1 MSKANAAAIPPEGS
15 LQKQSQIGQVWKR
28 LRKNKAAMVGL
39 IIIVLF
45 VGLAVCADFI
55 ADYDTVVIA
64 QNIDQRLQPPS
75 AEHWFGTDNYGRDI
89 LARVIH
95 GARMSLTI
103 GVVSTLISVCAGAVF
118 GALAGFYGGKVD
130 NVISR
135 VMDALMCIPAILMA
149 LCIIAAL
156 GPGLLNLMIAI
167 TISQVPSFTRLIRSV
182 IMTLRDSDYVEAA
195 RSCGTSDARIIYR
208 HIIPNAIGPIIVQ
221 ATMAMAD
228 MILTAVGLSFIGMG
242 IAPPTPEWGTML
254 SEGREQIRNAP
265 WIITF
270 PGLAIVLAALSFNML
285 GDGLRDALDPRLKD

>member
-1 MSKANAAAIPPEGS
+1 MERPNTAKTAAVK
-15 LQKQSQIGQVWKR
+15 KQNQIVQVWKR
-28 LRKNKAAMVGL
+28 LQKNKSAMAGL
-39 IIIVLF
+39 VIITLF
-45 VGLAVCADFI
+45 IALAVCADFI
-55 ADYDTVVIA
+55 ADYETVVIA
-64 QNIDQRLQPPS
+64 QNIEQRLQPPS

-89 LARVIH
+89 FARVVH

-103 GVVSTLISVCAGAVF
+103 GIVSTLISVFFGGIL
-118 GALAGFYGGKVD
+118 GALAGFYGGYVD
-130 NVISR
+130 NIISR
-135 VMDALMCIPAILMA
+135 VMEALMCIPAILMA

-156 GPGLLNLMIAI
+156 GPSLINLMIAI
-167 TISQVPSFTRLIRSV
+167 TVSQVPGFTRLIRSV

-228 MILTAVGLSFIGMG
+228 MILTAAGLSFIGMG

-265 WIITF
+265 YIITF
-270 PGLAIVLAALSFNML
+270 PGLAIILSALSFNML

>member
-1 MSKANAAAIPPEGS
+1 MRKVKEQF
-15 LQKQSQIGQVWKR
+15 QKQSRLHQIWKQ
-28 LRKNKAAMVGL
+28 LKKNKAAMAGL
-39 IIIVLF
+39 IIIAGFVL
-45 VGLAVCADFI
+45 LALCADLI

-64 QNIDQRLQPPS
+64 QNIEIRLQPPS
-75 AEHWFGTDNYGRDI
+75 AQHWFGTDNYGRDI
-89 LARVIH
+89 FARVVH

-103 GVVSTLISVCAGAVF
+103 GIVSTVVSVLVGGLF
-118 GALAGFYGGKVD
+118 GSIAGFYGGRID
-130 NVISR
+130 NLISR

-156 GPGLLNLMIAI
+156 GPGLVNLMIAI
-167 TISQVPSFTRLIRSV
+167 TISQVPGFTRLIRSV
-182 IMTLRDSDYVEAA
+182 IMTLRDQDYVEAA
-195 RSCGTSDARIIYR
+195 RSCGTGDARIICR

-228 MILTAVGLSFIGMG
+228 MILTAAGLSFIGMG

-265 WIITF
+265 YIITF
-270 PGLAIVLAALSFNML
+270 PGIAIVLSALSFNML

>member
-1 MSKANAAAIPPEGS
+1 MDRTDRAAPSGTAAK
-15 LQKQSQIGQVWKR
+15 KQNQFLQVWKR
-28 LRKNKAAMVGL
+28 LLKNRSAVAGL
-39 IIIVLF
+39 IIITLF
-45 VGLAVCADFI
+45 IALALCADLI
-55 ADYDTVVIA
+55 ADYETVVIA
-64 QNIDQRLQPPS
+64 QDIGQRLQPPS
-75 AEHWFGTDNYGRDI
+75 AQHWFGTDNYGRDI
-89 LARVIH
+89 FARVVH

-103 GVVSTLISVCAGAVF
+103 GIVSTLISVFFGGIL

-130 NVISR
+130 NLISR
-135 VMDALMCIPAILMA
+135 VMEALMCIPAILMA

-156 GPGLLNLMIAI
+156 GPSLINLMIAI
-167 TISQVPSFTRLIRSV
+167 TVSQVPGFTRLIRSV
-182 IMTLRDSDYVEAA
+182 IMTLRDADYVEAA

-228 MILTAVGLSFIGMG
+228 MILTAAGLSFIGMG

-265 WIITF
+265 YIITF
-270 PGLAIVLAALSFNML
+270 PGLAIVLSALSFNML